1 MSQPTPAQASLAAP
15 SQPAAPILPLWQLL
29 FCGAFV
35 VTLSMG
41 IRHGFGLWLQPI
53 CMERGWSREA
63 FSFALAIQN
72 LVWGAA
78 GPLVGWWAD
87 RKGAT
92 APLWLG
98 ALLYAAGLWGMAS
111 STDLT
116 LFTLNAGI
124 LIGCAQACSTYAV
137 VYGVIGRHV
146 SAQQRSWAMGITAAA
161 GSFGQFLMIP
171 LSSTLIAGVGWQPA
185 LWALATTALLIIPLG
200 WGLRQDRPVPRPGAA
215 AQAGGA
221 PAIDSHGPAS
231 ALGALREAL
240 SHPSYQLLTAG
251 YFVCG
256 FQLAFIGVHLPSYL
270 KDHALPAH
278 VATTALALI
287 GLFNIFGTYG
297 IGWLGQRWSKPYLLA
312 GIYALRAVAML
323 AFIAVPPTAL
333 SVSVFAATMG
343 VLWLSTV
350 PPTNAI
356 VAQMLG
362 VRHLSM
368 LGAVVFLSHQLGS
381 FCGVWLAG
389 HLYDLTGSYRVVW
402 WIAIALGV
410 TAAVLN
416 LPVREHQ
423 PPKGR
428 LASASA

>member
-1 MSQPTPAQASLAAP
+1 MSHPTPAQADAP
-15 SQPAAPILPLWQLL
+15 LPPVLPLWQLL
-29 FCGAFV
+29 VCGAMV

-53 CMERGWSREA
+53 CMERGWSRESY
-63 FSFALAIQN
+63 SFALAIQN
-72 LVWGAA
+72 LVWGLA

-98 ALLYAAGLWGMAS
+98 ALLYASGLWGMAS
-111 STDLT
+111 STNLT
-116 LFTLNAGI
+116 LFTLSTGI

-171 LSSTLIAGVGWQPA
+171 LSSSLIAGIGWQPA
-185 LWALATTALLIIPLG
+185 LWALALTALLIVPLG
-200 WGLRQDRPVPRPGAA
+200 WGLRADRPAPARAESAPRGAN
-215 AQAGGA
+215 GA
-221 PAIDSHGPAS
+221 PPPGPDPHGPTS
-231 ALGALREAL
+231 ALAALREAL

-270 KDHALPAH
+270 KDHALPGH
-278 VATTALALI
+278 VATTGLALI

-297 IGWLGQRWSKPYLLA
+297 IGWLGQRWSKPYLLS

-323 AFIAVPPTAL
+323 GFIAAPPTAL
-333 SVSVFAATMG
+333 SVGIFAATMG

-389 HLYDLTGSYRVVW
+389 HLYDLTGSYQVVW

-428 LASASA
+428 LGTASA

>member
-1 MSQPTPAQASLAAP
+1 MSHPTPTQAPAAAP
-15 SQPAAPILPLWQLL
+15 LPSILPLWQLL

-53 CMERGWSREA
+53 CMERGWSRESY
-63 FSFALAIQN
+63 SFALAIQN
-72 LVWGAA
+72 LMWGAA

-92 APLWLG
+92 SPLWLG

-111 STDLT
+111 STSLT
-116 LFTLNAGI
+116 LFTLSTGV

-137 VYGVIGRHV
+137 IYGVIGRHV

-161 GSFGQFLMIP
+161 GSFGQFLMVP
-171 LSSTLIAGVGWQPA
+171 LSSTLIAGVGWQAA
-185 LWALATTALLIIPLG
+185 LWALAGTALLIVPLA
-200 WGLRQDRPVPRPGAA
+200 WGLRADRPTPPPAVSASQPDRAT
-215 AQAGGA
+215 
-221 PAIDSHGPAS
+221 AIDPHGPNS

-240 SHPSYQLLTAG
+240 THPSYQLLTAG

-270 KDHALPAH
+270 KDHALAPT

-297 IGWLGQRWSKPYLLA
+297 IGWLGQRWSKPYLLSA
-312 GIYALRAVAML
+312 IYALRAVAML
-323 AFIAVPPTAL
+323 AFIATPPTAL
-333 SVSVFAATMG
+333 SVSLFAAAMG

-389 HLYDLTGSYRVVW
+389 HLYDLTGSYQVVW

-428 LASASA
+428 LGATPA